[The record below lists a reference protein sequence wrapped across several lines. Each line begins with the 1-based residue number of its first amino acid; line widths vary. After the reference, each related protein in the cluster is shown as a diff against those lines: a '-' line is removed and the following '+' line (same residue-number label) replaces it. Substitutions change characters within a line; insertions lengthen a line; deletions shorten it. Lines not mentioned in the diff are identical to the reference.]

1 MLAHLIVL
9 TPKIIRFLTIVTI
22 WLSDSGGAC

>member
-9 TPKIIRFLTIVTI
+9 TPNIIRFLILITI
-22 WLSDSGGAC
+22 WLSDSGSAC